1 MVNIDRKVA
10 LTGIFLKNDETISML
25 LTLMARVW
33 ILPSRRLI
41 SIIGTGKL
49 GSAVALQVASRE
61 LGDLRL
67 VDIIQGLP
75 QGEALDLGQ
84 MAAEQGA
91 DVDIVGSNDYKDI
104 GGSDLVVVVGGLGR
118 KPGMTR
124 LDLQEKNE
132 DIIRGICDKIVEYA
146 PKTLILMVTN
156 PLDVMTYLAWKV
168 TGFEPSRVFG
178 QSGMLD
184 TMRFKYFIA
193 KALRVST
200 SSIQA
205 VVIGEHGDSM
215 VPLPRFSTVN
225 GVPITE
231 LLSPAQVAEAIERT
245 RKIAAEVIALK
256 GATIYAPAHG
266 ITRMVESVI
275 KDKKM
280 VLCLTAHLNGEYG
293 VKDIYLDVPAVLGAR
308 GVERV
313 IELKLNDEE
322 RAAFLKSVEVVKT
335 AVGHLKTV
343 KVS

>member
-1 MVNIDRKVA
+1 MSSRK
-10 LTGIFLKNDETISML
+10 
-25 LTLMARVW
+25 
-33 ILPSRRLI
+33 LI

-49 GSAVALQVASRE
+49 GSAVALQVASRQ

-67 VDIIQGLP
+67 IDIIQGLP

-91 DVDIVGSNDYKDI
+91 DVDILGSNDYKDI
-104 GGSDLVVVVGGLGR
+104 AGSDLVVVVGGLGR

-132 DIIRGICDKIVEYA
+132 QIIYDISKKIAEFA
-146 PKTLILMVTN
+146 PKSLVLMVTN
-156 PLDVMTYLAWKV
+156 PLDIMTYLAWKA

-193 KALRVST
+193 KALGVST

-231 LLSPAQVAEAIERT
+231 LMSPAQVAEAIERT

-293 VKDIYLDVPAVLGAR
+293 LKDVYVDVPAVLGAR

-313 IELKLNDEE
+313 IELKLNNEE
-322 RAAFLKSVEVVKT
+322 KDAFLKSVEVVKT
-335 AVGHLKTV
+335 AVSHLKIV

>member
-1 MVNIDRKVA
+1 MSARK
-10 LTGIFLKNDETISML
+10 
-25 LTLMARVW
+25 
-33 ILPSRRLI
+33 LI

-49 GSAVALQVASRE
+49 GSAVALQVAQRE

-84 MAAEQGA
+84 MVAEQGV

-104 GGSDLVVVVGGLGR
+104 AGSEIVVVIGGLGR

-132 DIIRGICDKIVEYA
+132 TIIRDIAEKIVEFA
-146 PKTLILMVTN
+146 PKTLVLMVTN

-168 TGFEPSRVFG
+168 TEFEPSRVFG

-193 KALRVST
+193 KAVGVST
-200 SSIQA
+200 SSVQA

-231 LLSPAQVAEAIERT
+231 LLSPAEVNDAIEHT

-266 ITRMVESVI
+266 ITRMIESVI
-275 KDKKM
+275 KDKRM
-280 VLCLTAHLNGEYG
+280 VLCMTAHLKGEYG
-293 VKDIYLDVPAVLGAR
+293 LKDVYVDVPAVLGAR

-313 IELKLNDEE
+313 IELKLNDDE
-322 RAAFLKSVEVVKT
+322 RAAFLKSVEIVKT
-335 AVGHLKTV
+335 ACGHLRTV
-343 KVS
+343 KAS

>member
-1 MVNIDRKVA
+1 MAARK
-10 LTGIFLKNDETISML
+10 
-25 LTLMARVW
+25 
-33 ILPSRRLI
+33 LI

-61 LGDLRL
+61 LGDIRL

-84 MAAEQGA
+84 MTAEQGV

-104 GGSDLVVVVGGLGR
+104 SGSDIVVVIGGLGR

-124 LDLQEKNE
+124 LDLQDKNE
-132 DIIRGICDKIVEYA
+132 EIIRGIAQKIVEYA
-146 PKTLILMVTN
+146 PKSLILLVTN
-156 PLDVMTYLAWKV
+156 PVDVMTYLTWKV
-168 TGFEPSRVFG
+168 SGFDSSRVFG

-193 KALRVST
+193 KTLGVST
-200 SSIQA
+200 SSVQA

-231 LLSPAQVAEAIERT
+231 LLSADQVAGIVDRT
-245 RKIAAEVIALK
+245 RKTAAEVIALK

-266 ITRMVESVI
+266 IARMIEAVV
-275 KDKKM
+275 KDKRM
-280 VLCLTAHLNGEYG
+280 ALCMTAHLDGEFG
-293 VKDIYLDVPAVLGAR
+293 VRDLYIDVPAVLGAS

-322 RAAFLKSVEVVKT
+322 TAAFQKSADVVKA
-335 AVGHLKTV
+335 AVSHLKTV
-343 KVS
+343 K

>member
-1 MVNIDRKVA
+1 MI
-10 LTGIFLKNDETISML
+10 L
-25 LTLMARVW
+25 ARVK
-33 ILPSRRLI
+33 ILAARKLI

-67 VDIIQGLP
+67 IDIVQGLP

-84 MAAEQGA
+84 MAAEQGV

-104 GGSDLVVVVGGLGR
+104 AGSDLIVVIGGLGR

-132 DIIRGICDKIVEYA
+132 DIIHGICDKIVQYS
-146 PKTLILMVTN
+146 PKSLILMVTN
-156 PLDVMTYLAWKV
+156 PLDIMTYLAWKV

-184 TMRFKYFIA
+184 TMRFKYFIS
-193 KALRVST
+193 KALGVST
-200 SSIQA
+200 SSVQA

-231 LLSPAQVAEAIERT
+231 LMSPAQVAEAVERT

-293 VKDIYLDVPAVLGAR
+293 VKDVYVDVPAVLGAR

-322 RAAFLKSVEVVKT
+322 RTAFLKSVEVVKT
-335 AVGHLKTV
+335 AVGHLRTV

>member
-1 MVNIDRKVA
+1 MSARK
-10 LTGIFLKNDETISML
+10 
-25 LTLMARVW
+25 
-33 ILPSRRLI
+33 LI

-49 GSAVALQVASRE
+49 GSAVALQVAQRE

-84 MAAEQGA
+84 MVAEQGT
-91 DVDIVGSNDYKDI
+91 DLDIVGSNDYEDI
-104 GGSDLVVVVGGLGR
+104 AGSDVIAVIGGLGR

-132 DIIRGICDKIVEYA
+132 SIIRDICEKIREYA
-146 PKTLILMVTN
+146 PKTLVLMVTN

-168 TGFEPSRVFG
+168 TEFEPARVFG

-193 KALRVST
+193 KAVGVST
-200 SSIQA
+200 SSIHA
-205 VVIGEHGDSM
+205 MVIGEHGDSM

-231 LLSPAQVAEAIERT
+231 LLSPSQVNEAIERT

-266 ITRMVESVI
+266 ITRMIESVI

-280 VLCLTAHLNGEYG
+280 VLCLTARLNGEYG
-293 VKDIYLDVPAVLGAR
+293 LNDIYVDVPAVLGSK

-313 IELKLNDEE
+313 IELKLNEEE
-322 RAAFLKSVEVVKT
+322 RTAFLKSVDVVKT
-335 AVGHLKTV
+335 AVSHLKTI
-343 KVS
+343 KS

>member
-1 MVNIDRKVA
+1 VHFLAARK
-10 LTGIFLKNDETISML
+10 
-25 LTLMARVW
+25 
-33 ILPSRRLI
+33 LI

-49 GSAVALQVASRE
+49 GSAVALQIASRE

-67 VDIIQGLP
+67 IDVIQGLP

-104 GGSDLVVVVGGLGR
+104 AGSDLVVVIGGLGR

-124 LDLQEKNE
+124 LDLQVKNE
-132 DIIRGICDKIVEYA
+132 DIIHGICEKIVEYA
-146 PKTLILMVTN
+146 PRSLVLMVTN
-156 PLDVMTYLAWKV
+156 PLDIMTYLAWKV

-184 TMRFKYFIA
+184 TMRFKYFIS
-193 KALRVST
+193 KALGVST
-200 SSIQA
+200 SSVQA

-225 GVPITE
+225 GVPITQ
-231 LLSPAQVAEAIERT
+231 LMSPTQIAEAIDRT

-266 ITRMVESVI
+266 ITRMVESVM

-280 VLCLTAHLNGEYG
+280 MLCLTAHLNGEYG
-293 VKDIYLDVPAVLGAR
+293 LKDIYVDVPAVLGAR
-308 GVERV
+308 GVDRV
-313 IELKLNDEE
+313 IELKLNDDEK
-322 RAAFLKSVEVVKT
+322 AAFLKSVDVVRA
-335 AVGHLKTV
+335 AVSYLKTV
-343 KVS
+343 NAT

>member
-1 MVNIDRKVA
+1 LPARK
-10 LTGIFLKNDETISML
+10 
-25 LTLMARVW
+25 
-33 ILPSRRLI
+33 LI

-67 VDIIQGLP
+67 IDVIQGLP

-104 GGSDLVVVVGGLGR
+104 AASDLIVVVGGLGR

-132 DIIRGICDKIVEYA
+132 DIIRGICERIVEFS
-146 PKTLILMVTN
+146 PKSLVLMVTN

-184 TMRFKYFIA
+184 TMRFKYFISRT
-193 KALRVST
+193 LGVST
-200 SSIQA
+200 SSVQA

-231 LLSPAQVAEAIERT
+231 LMSPAQVAEAVERT

-266 ITRMVESVI
+266 ITRMVQSVI

-293 VKDIYLDVPAVLGAR
+293 VKDIYVDVPVILGAR
-308 GVERV
+308 GVEKV

-322 RAAFLKSVEVVKT
+322 RAAFLRSVEVVRT
-335 AVGHLKTV
+335 AVSHLKTV
-343 KVS
+343 K

>member
-1 MVNIDRKVA
+1 MSARK
-10 LTGIFLKNDETISML
+10 
-25 LTLMARVW
+25 
-33 ILPSRRLI
+33 LI

-49 GSAVALQVASRE
+49 GAAVALQVAQRE

-67 VDIIQGLP
+67 VDIIPGLP

-84 MAAEQGA
+84 MIAEQGT
-91 DVDIVGSNDYKDI
+91 DLDIMGSNDYKDI
-104 GGSDLVVVVGGLGR
+104 AGSDVVVVIGGLGR

-132 DIIRGICDKIVEYA
+132 TIIRGICEKICEYA
-146 PKTLILMVTN
+146 PKTLLLMVTN
-156 PLDVMTYLAWKV
+156 PLDVMTFLAWKV
-168 TGFEPSRVFG
+168 TEFEPARVFG

-184 TMRFKYFIA
+184 TMRFKYFIT
-193 KALRVST
+193 KALGVSS
-200 SSIQA
+200 SSIHA

-225 GVPITE
+225 GVPITD
-231 LLSPAQVAEAIERT
+231 LLSPSQVNDAVERT

-266 ITRMVESVI
+266 ITRMVESII

-293 VKDIYLDVPAVLGAR
+293 LRDVYVDVPSVLGAK

-322 RAAFLKSVEVVKT
+322 RTAFMKSVEVVKT
-335 AVGHLKTV
+335 ACSHLKTV
-343 KVS
+343 SAP

>member
-1 MVNIDRKVA
+1 VA
-10 LTGIFLKNDETISML
+10 
-25 LTLMARVW
+25 
-33 ILPSRRLI
+33 
-41 SIIGTGKL
+41 
-49 GSAVALQVASRE
+49 QRE

-84 MAAEQGA
+84 MAAEQGV

-104 GGSDLVVVVGGLGR
+104 AGSELVVVIGGLGR

-132 DIIRGICDKIVEYA
+132 AIIRGISEKIVEYA
-146 PKTLILMVTN
+146 PKTLVLMVTN

-200 SSIQA
+200 SSVQA

-231 LLSPAQVAEAIERT
+231 LLTPAEVNDAVDHT

-266 ITRMVESVI
+266 IARMVETVI

-280 VLCLTAHLNGEYG
+280 VLCMTAHLNGEYG
-293 VKDIYLDVPAVLGAR
+293 LKDVYVDVPAVLGAR
-308 GVERV
+308 GVERI
-313 IELKLNDEE
+313 IELKLNPEE
-322 RAAFLKSVEVVKT
+322 SAAFQKSVEVVK
-335 AVGHLKTV
+335 AACGHLKTV
-343 KVS
+343 MA

>member
-1 MVNIDRKVA
+1 
-10 LTGIFLKNDETISML
+10 
-25 LTLMARVW
+25 
-33 ILPSRRLI
+33 
-41 SIIGTGKL
+41 
-49 GSAVALQVASRE
+49 
-61 LGDLRL
+61 

-84 MAAEQGA
+84 MAAEQG
-91 DVDIVGSNDYKDI
+91 VDIDILGSNDYKDI
-104 GGSDLVVVVGGLGR
+104 AGSDLVVVIGGLGR

-132 DIIRGICDKIVEYA
+132 AIIHGICEKIVEHA
-146 PKTLILMVTN
+146 PKSLLLMVTN

-184 TMRFKYFIA
+184 TMRFKYFISRT
-193 KALRVST
+193 LGVST
-200 SSIQA
+200 SSVQA

-231 LLSPAQVAEAIERT
+231 LMSPTQVAEAIERT

-256 GATIYAPAHG
+256 GATIYAPARG
-266 ITRMVESVI
+266 IARMVESVI

-293 VKDIYLDVPAVLGAR
+293 LKDVYVDVPSVLGAS

-322 RAAFLKSVEVVKT
+322 RAAFLKSVDVVKT
-335 AVGHLKTV
+335 AVSHLKTV
-343 KVS
+343 QVT

>member
-1 MVNIDRKVA
+1 MPARK
-10 LTGIFLKNDETISML
+10 
-25 LTLMARVW
+25 
-33 ILPSRRLI
+33 LI

-49 GSAVALQVASRE
+49 GSAVALQVAQRE

-67 VDIIQGLP
+67 IDIIQGLP

-84 MAAEQGA
+84 MAAEQGV

-104 GGSDLVVVVGGLGR
+104 AGSELVVVIGGLGR

-132 DIIRGICDKIVEYA
+132 AIIRGIGEKILEYA
-146 PKTLILMVTN
+146 PKTLVLMVTN
-156 PLDVMTYLAWKV
+156 PLDVMTYLTWKV

-193 KALRVST
+193 KALKVST
-200 SSIQA
+200 SSVQA

-225 GVPITE
+225 GVPITD
-231 LLSPAQVAEAIERT
+231 LLSPAEVNDAVDHT

-256 GATIYAPAHG
+256 GATIYAPATG
-266 ITRMVESVI
+266 ITRMVETVI

-293 VKDIYLDVPAVLGAR
+293 LKDVYVDVPAVLGAR

-313 IELKLNDEE
+313 IELKLNSEE
-322 RAAFLKSVEVVKT
+322 SAAFQKSVEVVKT
-335 AVGHLKTV
+335 ACGHLKTV
-343 KVS
+343 KA

>member
-1 MVNIDRKVA
+1 MILTHVRVMSARK
-10 LTGIFLKNDETISML
+10 
-25 LTLMARVW
+25 
-33 ILPSRRLI
+33 LI

-84 MAAEQGA
+84 MAAEQGV

-104 GGSDLVVVVGGLGR
+104 AGSDLIVVIGGLGR

-132 DIIRGICDKIVEYA
+132 DIIHGICDKIVQYS
-146 PKTLILMVTN
+146 PKSLILMVTN
-156 PLDVMTYLAWKV
+156 PLDIMTYLAWKV

-184 TMRFKYFIA
+184 TMRFKYFISRS
-193 KALRVST
+193 LGVST
-200 SSIQA
+200 SSVQA

-231 LLSPAQVAEAIERT
+231 LMSPAQVADAVERT

-293 VKDIYLDVPAVLGAR
+293 VKDLYLDVPAVLGAR
-308 GVERV
+308 GVERI
-313 IELKLNDEE
+313 IELKLNEE
-322 RAAFLKSVEVVKT
+322 EKAAFMKSVEVVKT

-343 KVS
+343 KTS

>member
-1 MVNIDRKVA
+1 MPARK
-10 LTGIFLKNDETISML
+10 
-25 LTLMARVW
+25 
-33 ILPSRRLI
+33 LI

-49 GSAVALQVASRE
+49 GSAVALQVAQKE

-84 MAAEQGA
+84 MAAEQGV

-104 GGSDLVVVVGGLGR
+104 AGSDLVVVIGGLGR

-132 DIIRGICDKIVEYA
+132 TIIRDIAEKIVEYA
-146 PKTLILMVTN
+146 PKTIVLMVTN
-156 PLDVMTYLAWKV
+156 PLDVMTYLAWRV

-200 SSIQA
+200 SSVQA

-231 LLSPAQVAEAIERT
+231 LLSPGEVNDAVDHT
-245 RKIAAEVIALK
+245 RKVAAEVIALK
-256 GATIYAPAHG
+256 GATIYAPASG
-266 ITRMVESVI
+266 IARMVETVI

-280 VLCLTAHLNGEYG
+280 VLCMTAHLNGEYG
-293 VKDIYLDVPAVLGAR
+293 LKDVYVDVPAVLGAR

-313 IELKLNDEE
+313 IELKLNADESS
-322 RAAFLKSVEVVKT
+322 AFQKSVEVVKT
-335 AVGHLKTV
+335 ACGHLKTV
-343 KVS
+343 KP

>member
-1 MVNIDRKVA
+1 MANGMPARK
-10 LTGIFLKNDETISML
+10 
-25 LTLMARVW
+25 
-33 ILPSRRLI
+33 LI

-49 GSAVALQVASRE
+49 GSAVALQVAQRE

-67 VDIIQGLP
+67 IDIIQGLP

-84 MAAEQGA
+84 MAAEQGV

-104 GGSDLVVVVGGLGR
+104 AGSELVVVIGGLGR

-132 DIIRGICDKIVEYA
+132 AIIRGISEKILEYA
-146 PKTLILMVTN
+146 PKTLVLMVTN

-200 SSIQA
+200 SSVQA

-225 GVPITE
+225 GVPITD
-231 LLSPAQVAEAIERT
+231 LLSPAEVNDAIDHT

-266 ITRMVESVI
+266 IARMVETVI

-293 VKDIYLDVPAVLGAR
+293 FRDVYVDVPAVLGAR

-313 IELKLNDEE
+313 IELKLNSEE
-322 RAAFLKSVEVVKT
+322 SAVFQKSVEVVKT
-335 AVGHLKTV
+335 ACSHLKTV
-343 KVS
+343 KA

>member
-1 MVNIDRKVA
+1 MVNQLSARK
-10 LTGIFLKNDETISML
+10 
-25 LTLMARVW
+25 
-33 ILPSRRLI
+33 LI

-49 GSAVALQVASRE
+49 GSAVALQVAQRE

-84 MAAEQGA
+84 MVAEQGS

-104 GGSDLVVVVGGLGR
+104 AGSDIVVVIGGLGR

-132 DIIRGICDKIVEYA
+132 TIIRDIAEKIVEFA
-146 PKTLILMVTN
+146 PRTLVLMVTN

-168 TGFEPSRVFG
+168 TGFESSRVFG

-193 KALRVST
+193 KAVGVST
-200 SSIQA
+200 GSIQA
-205 VVIGEHGDSM
+205 MVIGEHGDSM

-231 LLSPAQVAEAIERT
+231 LLSPAEVNDAVEHT

-266 ITRMVESVI
+266 IARMVESVI
-275 KDKKM
+275 KDKRM
-280 VLCLTAHLNGEYG
+280 VLCMTAHLNGEYG
-293 VKDIYLDVPAVLGAR
+293 LKDVYVDVPAVLGAR
-308 GVERV
+308 GVQRV
-313 IELKLNDEE
+313 IELKLNSEE
-322 RAAFLKSVEVVKT
+322 RAAFQKSVEVVQL
-335 AVGHLKTV
+335 ACSHLKTV

>member
-1 MVNIDRKVA
+1 LPARK
-10 LTGIFLKNDETISML
+10 
-25 LTLMARVW
+25 
-33 ILPSRRLI
+33 LI

-84 MAAEQGA
+84 MAAEQG
-91 DVDIVGSNDYKDI
+91 VDIDILGSNDYKDI
-104 GGSDLVVVVGGLGR
+104 AGSDLVVVIGGLGR

-132 DIIRGICDKIVEYA
+132 AIIHGICEKIVEHA
-146 PKTLILMVTN
+146 PKSLLLMVTN

-184 TMRFKYFIA
+184 TMRFKYFISRT
-193 KALRVST
+193 LGVST
-200 SSIQA
+200 SSVQA

-231 LLSPAQVAEAIERT
+231 LMSRTQVAEAIERT

-256 GATIYAPAHG
+256 GATIYAPARG
-266 ITRMVESVI
+266 IARMVESVI

-293 VKDIYLDVPAVLGAR
+293 LKDVYVDVPSVLGAS

-322 RAAFLKSVEVVKT
+322 RAAFLKSVDVVKT
-335 AVGHLKTV
+335 AVSHLKTV
-343 KVS
+343 QVT

>member
-1 MVNIDRKVA
+1 MSARK
-10 LTGIFLKNDETISML
+10 
-25 LTLMARVW
+25 
-33 ILPSRRLI
+33 LI

-49 GSAVALQVASRE
+49 GSAVALQIAQRE

-67 VDIIQGLP
+67 VDIIPGLP

-84 MAAEQGA
+84 MIAEQGT
-91 DVDIVGSNDYKDI
+91 DIDITGSNDYKDI
-104 GGSDLVVVVGGLGR
+104 AGSDVVVVIGGLGR

-132 DIIRGICDKIVEYA
+132 TIIRGICEKIREYA
-146 PKTLILMVTN
+146 PKTLLLMVTN
-156 PLDVMTYLAWKV
+156 PLDVMTFLAWKV
-168 TGFEPSRVFG
+168 TEFEPARVFG

-193 KALRVST
+193 KALGVSS
-200 SSIQA
+200 SSIHA

-225 GVPITE
+225 GAPITD
-231 LLSPAQVAEAIERT
+231 LLSSSQVNDAIERT

-266 ITRMVESVI
+266 ITRMVESII

-293 VKDIYLDVPAVLGAR
+293 LRDVYVDVPSVLGAK

-322 RAAFLKSVEVVKT
+322 RAAFMKSVDVVKT
-335 AVGHLKTV
+335 ACSHLKTV
-343 KVS
+343 STS

>member
-1 MVNIDRKVA
+1 MPARK
-10 LTGIFLKNDETISML
+10 
-25 LTLMARVW
+25 
-33 ILPSRRLI
+33 LI

-49 GSAVALQVASRE
+49 GSSVALQVASRE

-67 VDIIQGLP
+67 IDIIQGLP

-104 GGSDLVVVVGGLGR
+104 AGSDLVVVVGGLGR

-132 DIIRGICDKIVEYA
+132 EIIRGICERVVEYA
-146 PKTLILMVTN
+146 PKCLVLMVTN
-156 PLDVMTYLAWKV
+156 PLDIMTYLAWKV

-205 VVIGEHGDSM
+205 MVIGEHGDSM

-231 LLSPAQVAEAIERT
+231 LLSPDQVKDAVERT

-293 VKDIYLDVPAVLGAR
+293 VKDVYVDVPAVLGAG

-313 IELKLNDEE
+313 IDLKLNEEE

-335 AVGHLKTV
+335 AVSHLKTIRV
-343 KVS
+343 P